1 MKTVKLDDLSLKV
14 SSGLTPLRSNKE
26 FWDNGTIPW
35 LKTEQLGEK
44 YIFDTIEYVSQTAIN
59 KTALKVFPENTLS
72 IAMYGEGKT
81 RGNVSIIKKPMT
93 TNQACC
99 NVELD
104 KEKADYEYVYYFLK
118 TQYEGLRSLSS
129 GVRKNLN
136 SNDIKNYPIRL
147 PENIEEQ
154 RKIAS
159 ILSTLDE
166 KIALN
171 NQINATLEQMAK
183 TLYDYWFVQF
193 DFPDDNGKPYKSSGG
208 EMVYNETLKREIPK
222 NWVSKTLGEIII
234 HSNTGLNP
242 RDNFKLGSGDN
253 YYITIK
259 NIKNG
264 QINFDS
270 SCDRVSDDALLKIN
284 RRSQLD
290 VGDILFTSI
299 EPVGQTVLIHDKP
312 KNWDINESV
321 FSIRPDIN
329 FVTSEYLYMLLSGQ
343 ETKGFTKNSSTGSIH
358 KGIRHSVLKTFTFP
372 YANTNL
378 ILNFTDQ
385 VKPILTQINV
395 LQKENSELTKLRDW
409 LLPMLMNGQVT
420 VQ

>member
-208 EMVYNETLKREIPK
+208 EMVYNKTLKRDIPK
-222 NWVSKTLGEIII
+222 GWEVKKLSEIA
-234 HSNTGLNP
+234 N
-242 RDNFKLGSGDN
+242 
-253 YYITIK
+253 
-259 NIKNG
+259 
-264 QINFDS
+264 
-270 SCDRVSDDALLKIN
+270 LKA
-284 RRSQLD
+284 
-290 VGDILFTSI
+290 G
-299 EPVGQTVLIHDKP
+299 GDKP
-312 KNWDINESV
+312 SEFSDIPTEDLTV
-321 FSIRPDIN
+321 PIFSNGIIN
-329 FVTSEYLYMLLSGQ
+329 DGLYGY
-343 ETKGFTKNSSTGSIH
+343 TNSSTIKKPSITISARGTIGFS
-358 KGIRHSVLKTFTFP
+358 KIRMNPFVPIIRLISITPIEEFFLKYLEQFFKDMD
-372 YANTNL
+372 
-378 ILNFTDQ
+378 F
-385 VKPILTQINV
+385 
-395 LQKENSELTKLRDW
+395 ENSGSVQQQLTVPQIKDLAILLPSEKTLNKFHGITLNGLLQIENNNEQIIELTKLRDW

-420 VQ
+420 VK

>member
-1 MKTVKLDDLSLKV
+1 MFNRT
-14 SSGLTPLRSNKE
+14 
-26 FWDNGTIPW
+26 
-35 LKTEQLGEK
+35 
-44 YIFDTIEYVSQTAIN
+44 
-59 KTALKVFPENTLS
+59 
-72 IAMYGEGKT
+72 
-81 RGNVSIIKKPMT
+81 
-93 TNQACC
+93 
-99 NVELD
+99 
-104 KEKADYEYVYYFLK
+104 
-118 TQYEGLRSLSS
+118 
-129 GVRKNLN
+129 
-136 SNDIKNYPIRL
+136 
-147 PENIEEQ
+147 
-154 RKIAS
+154 
-159 ILSTLDE
+159 
-166 KIALN
+166 
-171 NQINATLEQMAK
+171 
-183 TLYDYWFVQF
+183 
-193 DFPDDNGKPYKSSGG
+193 
-208 EMVYNETLKREIPK
+208 
-222 NWVSKTLGEIII
+222 
-234 HSNTGLNP
+234 
-242 RDNFKLGSGDN
+242 
-253 YYITIK
+253 YITIK

-270 SCDRVSDDALLKIN
+270 SCDRVSDDALVKIN

-378 ILNFTDQ
+378 ILNFTDK

>member
-1 MKTVKLDDLSLKV
+1 MTDFVLKEIQSIADFNPVEKLPIGTTAKSIPMAML
-14 SSGLTPLRSNKE
+14 KE
-26 FWDNGTIPW
+26 F
-35 LKTEQLGEK
+35 
-44 YIFDTIEYVSQTAIN
+44 
-59 KTALKVFPENTLS
+59 
-72 IAMYGEGKT
+72 
-81 RGNVSIIKKPMT
+81 
-93 TNQACC
+93 
-99 NVELD
+99 
-104 KEKADYEYVYYFLK
+104 
-118 TQYEGLRSLSS
+118 
-129 GVRKNLN
+129 
-136 SNDIKNYPIRL
+136 
-147 PENIEEQ
+147 Q
-154 RKIAS
+154 RKIIGYEIAEFKSGSKFRNGDVLVAKITPCLENGKTAFVDILENDEIAFGSTEFIVLRAKDNTDKDFLYYFSRSPAFRKKAIGCMEGTSGRKRVNENSLKMLELPIPSLPIQKKIAS
-159 ILSTLDE
+159 VLSKLDE

-208 EMVYNETLKREIPK
+208 EMVYNEILKRDIPK

-270 SCDRVSDDALLKIN
+270 SCDRVSDDALVKIN

-378 ILNFTDQ
+378 ILNFTDK
-385 VKPILTQINV
+385 VKPILNQINV
-395 LQKENSELTKLRDW
+395 LQKENSELTRLRDW